1 MSAPAQQ
8 FIFDLTQL
16 QSGNH
21 IMSSLTELF
30 QALQQERIVPY
41 LGPGILGLN
50 GGDAV
55 VPATPEALAAY
66 LSARVTVPYKI
77 RNRLTAAAQ
86 YIENFKHRKTLVTH
100 MGGAFLAQ
108 PDAEALRR
116 LLTGLSLPPLIVSV
130 WYDDT
135 VLRAL
140 AAHGDWGMVQGWS
153 QAEHFGEWYGYYRP
167 DGTPADEA
175 QARQWSMLVYQPVGC
190 VRPVGNYLV
199 SDSDYVE
206 VLTEI
211 DIQTP
216 IPPRVQQ
223 LRSGREFL
231 FIGCRFSDQLSR
243 SFARQIMK
251 RSGERHW
258 MLLTETPTRN
268 ELRFLQEQHIRV
280 IPMTLQDFA
289 SQLVRAQSEPAAA

>member
-1 MSAPAQQ
+1 
-8 FIFDLTQL
+8 
-16 QSGNH
+16 
-21 IMSSLTELF
+21 MSSLTELF
-30 QALQQERIVPY
+30 QALRQGRIVPY
-41 LGPGILGLN
+41 LGPEVLNLG
-50 GGDAV
+50 GGDAA

-66 LSARVTVPYKI
+66 LSARVTVPHKI
-77 RNRLTAAAQ
+77 RHRLTAAAQ
-86 YIENFKHRKTLVTH
+86 YIENFKHRKTLVSH

-108 PDAEALRR
+108 PDAEALRQ
-116 LLTGLSLPPLIVSV
+116 LLAGLSLLPLIVSV

-135 VLRAL
+135 LLRAL
-140 AAHGDWGMVQGWS
+140 AARDDWGMVQGWS

-175 QARQWSMLVYQPVGC
+175 QAHQWSTLVYQPIGC
-190 VRPVGNYLV
+190 VRPAGNYLV

-223 LRSGREFL
+223 LRSGRAFL

-251 RSGERHW
+251 RSSERHW
-258 MLLTETPTRN
+258 VLLTEPPTRN
-268 ELRFLQEQHIRV
+268 ELRFLQEQRIGV
-280 IPMTLQDFA
+280 IPVTLQDFA
-289 SQLVRAQSEPAAA
+289 SQLARAQSEPAAA